1 VVIGRAQDGYGC
13 RLPGGAISAMMGH
26 GDRGVMVDKIVGV
39 MSVVASISAAGF
51 WLWASLVNVP
61 DNIDTFVGKL
71 TMDRAI
77 ECGGGICRMRCRN
90 LCSIYVLATDVL
102 IRPI

>member
-39 MSVVASISAAGF
+39 MSVVASISAGGF

-71 TMDRAI
+71 QWIGRLNAVAAFAACVAAACAAYMFWRQTF
-77 ECGGGICRMRCRN
+77 
-90 LCSIYVLATDVL
+90 
-102 IRPI
+102 